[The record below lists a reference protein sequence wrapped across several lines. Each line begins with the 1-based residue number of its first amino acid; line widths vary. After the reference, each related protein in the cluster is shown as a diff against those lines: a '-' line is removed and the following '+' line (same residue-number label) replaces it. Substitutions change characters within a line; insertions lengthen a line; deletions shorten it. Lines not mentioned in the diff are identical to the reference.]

1 MRVISGRWTQTA
13 SPQRNKVLI
22 ARYIAKL
29 DDSSKCCPVCSVLT
43 VSLCVPYLQF
53 VPCWPFLLSS
63 FAVTVPAVSSSPG
76 GDVWVYVF
84 DINQPSLPTPFY
96 FCSCVCLCLC
106 GPFNCISLHK
116 FSWQFSIFSIC
127 SSVLISAL
135 LVFSN
140 TYIFMKVSFSPDIIP
155 SGWLGPKYH
164 LINGQVLWLSVN
176 TLFFSLFFSDWI
188 MWMELFK
195 CGFRIVDCKMLMTFV
210 PISITVL

>member
-76 GDVWVYVF
+76 GGVVVYVF

-96 FCSCVCLCLC
+96 FCSCVCFCLC
-106 GPFNCISLHK
+106 AHFSSISFHK
-116 FSWQFSIFSIC
+116 FSRQLFSLSH
-127 SSVLISAL
+127 SVL
-135 LVFSN
+135 LVFILP
-140 TYIFMKVSFSPDIIP
+140 YWSFQ
-155 SGWLGPKYH
+155 L
-164 LINGQVLWLSVN
+164 LSIYK
-176 TLFFSLFFSDWI
+176 SL
-188 MWMELFK
+188 
-195 CGFRIVDCKMLMTFV
+195 
-210 PISITVL
+210 PQP